1 MDERSIMHRYKATR
15 VAMMVGVIL
24 MGVFFWYEYVSNRV
38 VRWNLL
44 LVMSAMAV
52 AKVGVMLYY
61 RRTN

>member
-1 MDERSIMHRYKATR
+1 MDERFIMHRYKATR
-15 VAMMVGVIL
+15 AATIVGVIL
-24 MGVFFWYEYVSNRV
+24 MGVFFWYEYVSNRM
-38 VRWNLL
+38 VRWDLL